1 MDVISLTTDLMSM
14 GNYACGPAPRCDDR
28 EGVGD
33 PGVGTLCHPGTACP
47 RHVIALVCIIGHE
60 FLLPAPHLN
69 LARTVNNKN
78 WEAASMAPNSLN

>member
-1 MDVISLTTDLMSM
+1 MH
-14 GNYACGPAPRCDDR
+14 AAPHLAAMTEKVLVTRVS
-28 EGVGD
+28 G
-33 PGVGTLCHPGTACP
+33 LCVTPGTACP